1 MSRVLT
7 ALLVAFLVAVLGCG
21 PDPGSVGAPDPEVEE
36 VALVRAEALVGHTA
50 PFDRLA
56 VEATVAPLVDRPA
69 PNGVGREPRAW
80 VASFVADGEWR
91 LVFKAET
98 GPCLVDCAG
107 QRYWYFV
114 VSPDGE
120 PTPAGRYALVV
131 SRGEARA
138 EGEPRWGFPGEA
150 ERRLL
155 ETARAGGR

>member
-1 MSRVLT
+1 MTRVLPAFLV
-7 ALLVAFLVAVLGCG
+7 ALLVAVAGCG
-21 PDPGSVGAPDPEVEE
+21 PDPGAVGAPDPEAEE
-36 VALVRAEALVGHTA
+36 VALVRAEELVGHTA
-50 PFDRLA
+50 SFDRLA
-56 VEATVAPLVDRPA
+56 VQGAVAPLVDRPA
-69 PNGVGREPRAW
+69 PNGVGREARAW

-107 QRYWYFV
+107 QHYWYFT
-114 VSPDGE
+114 VSPQGE

-131 SRGEARA
+131 SGGEARA

-155 ETARAGGR
+155 DAARAGGR